1 MKRTGGAHLHL
12 TSTFNKTLY
21 YEKGSLQPSSG
32 QQVIRLD
39 AEQHTL
45 GAKLSH
51 CKDFIPIYGRAG
63 AVKLL
68 RTN

>member
-21 YEKGSLQPSSG
+21 YEKGSLSPPG
-32 QQVIRLD
+32 PQVIRLD
-39 AEQHTL
+39 AEQHAL
-45 GAKLSH
+45 GLKLSH
-51 CKDFIPIYGRAG
+51 RKDFIPIYGRAG